1 MVVSSFERIDGTP
14 VVGADA
20 QKRNAWSTARRLQVA
35 TSPLRGPLPTTPTHL
50 FSADA
55 MGGKKGATQALK
67 GRQGGSTLP
76 CMIAIAC
83 HNVDDEKTAR
93 TIRSPHAPSPL
104 ILLLVLQL
112 LAIAA
117 VACVTLIAA
126 PMLSSVV
133 DSGPV
138 SLAAPGGNVDS
149 LSSSILGG
157 LEKAMDSSVDTKV
170 KAVLKSPAA
179 REQAL
184 SQLPAAAASSAAAPK
199 AAREQQLMLQQ
210 PYHRAMPVTAA
221 AGYHRLLPFDP
232 HPYVTQTQLDR

>member
-1 MVVSSFERIDGTP
+1 MVVSSFERLDGTP
-14 VVGADA
+14 VVGAEA

-35 TSPLRGPLPTTPTHL
+35 TSPLHGPLPTPTHL

-55 MGGKKGATQALK
+55 MGEKKAANAALY
-67 GRQGGSTLP
+67 GRRGGRTLS

-83 HNVDDEKTAR
+83 HDTHDLKMAR
-93 TIRSPHAPSPL
+93 TRRSPF
-104 ILLLVLQL
+104 LLLPPHPPLLLQL

-126 PMLSSVV
+126 PMLSSVA

-138 SLAAPGGNVDS
+138 SLAAAGGKVDS

-184 SQLPAAAASSAAAPK
+184 SQLPAASASSAEAPK

-232 HPYVTQTQLDR
+232 HPYVTHTQLDR